1 MKIRIDEEKKQIS
14 FIFSFEEIE
23 WRIKDIIRSEESD
36 WLEYIITYT
45 LKHDKELKE
54 LIRNKIRLYNV
65 EELIKEVINE
75 WLRDNVRFEERL
87 YREVKDRILKK
98 LNLA

>member
-1 MKIRIDEEKKQIS
+1 MKIRVDEEKKQIS

-23 WRIKDIIRSEESD
+23 LHFKNILRSEESD

-54 LIRNKIRLYNV
+54 LIRNKIRLYD
-65 EELIKEVINE
+65 IKEFIKEAITE
-75 WLRDNVRFEERL
+75 WLRDNVRFEEYL